1 MNTTSVSRNLCSGT
15 KCEHVLINFLWSPF
29 PKRSVYDRAL
39 LDSSGND
46 AKFSFIHIA
55 FLRFTG
61 VIYRDLKLDNVLLDS
76 DGHVKLTDYGMCKVS
91 DFFIIIIKT
100 FLLKYLRFHFSLH
113 FSVIMTG
120 RSPPW
125 RHNQHILWN
134 T

>member
-1 MNTTSVSRNLCSGT
+1 MNTTPVSRNLCSGT
-15 KCEHVLINFLWSPF
+15 RCEHVLVHFLWSPF

-91 DFFIIIIKT
+91 DS
-100 FLLKYLRFHFSLH
+100 FS
-113 FSVIMTG
+113 S
-120 RSPPW
+120 S
-125 RHNQHILWN
+125 
-134 T
+134 